1 MMGGGEARAPHNA
14 PRVRA
19 RAIARLLLDAQ
30 GSASRQLRDAGNPRR
45 GEAGGARSRGIC
57 LVVFPEARA
66 SGQAGENP
74 SAHSSSCVAARGN
87 GPATV
92 SPTRIR
98 RRTLRAFGFSR
109 KRASHVVRRAP
120 SLQS

>member
-66 SGQAGENP
+66 SGRAGGRDGRAP
-74 SAHSSSCVAARGN
+74 TLGCASACVAARGDD
-87 GPATV
+87 PSSV
-92 SPTRIR
+92 SPTRRVR
-98 RRTLRAFGFSR
+98 RRMPRCARSDSR
-109 KRASHVVRRAP
+109 TSTSHA
-120 SLQS
+120 